1 MYARVQCTGRLF
13 FEIKMAALWGF
24 EEITDEDLLK
34 FSKGNE
40 NENTVKKNE
49 YDLRVFRDYLLS
61 INEQREIETL
71 KFSELSFC
79 IEMKLN
85 SNFIF
90 ILVCYSLSI

>member
-1 MYARVQCTGRLF
+1 M
-13 FEIKMAALWGF
+13 F

-34 FSKGNE
+34 FSKENE
-40 NENTVKKNE
+40 NENTVKRNE
-49 YDLRVFRDYLLS
+49 YDLRIFRDYLLS